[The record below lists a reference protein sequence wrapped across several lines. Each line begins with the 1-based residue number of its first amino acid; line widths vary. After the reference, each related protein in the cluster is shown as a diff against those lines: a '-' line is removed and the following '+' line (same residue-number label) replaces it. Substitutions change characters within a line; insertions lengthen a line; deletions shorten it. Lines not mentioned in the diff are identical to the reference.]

1 MSSSPAG
8 LDRLPAARD
17 RLMQGIA
24 DGLHTG
30 AQLFVSLRGEV
41 LCDAAAGEAVP
52 GVPMRPDT
60 VIRWLSSG
68 KPVAAVAVAQ
78 LAEQGLVEYDRPV
91 AEYVP
96 EFGQNGKQAITLRH
110 VLTHTGGFRTA
121 EPATVLPT
129 WEERVSGVC
138 AVLIEDGWVPG
149 ERAGYHPNSGW
160 VVLGEV
166 VRRVTGVPFD
176 VFVRE
181 QVFLPLG
188 MEDSWAVVTPGLPQ
202 RYVARWGELHNTE
215 GGQSAVHPAFSTQA
229 SLNVLRPGST
239 LRGPARDLGR
249 FYESLLTGMSA
260 DSAPRPFDPAQGN
273 EPPSTGSGRR
283 LAPVNNARR
292 ALTPASASE
301 ITRRQRTGMFDETF
315 KHVMDWG
322 LGVIIDS
329 KQYGPGL
336 PYGFGQHA
344 SPRTFGHGGS
354 QSSLGFADPEH
365 GLVVAAI
372 FNGLPGEAR
381 HDRRVK
387 RVTAAVYEDLA
398 LTVAQGSPLPSGE
411 GSG

>member
-1 MSSSPAG
+1 MISTSTG

-17 RLMQGIA
+17 RLTQGID

-30 AQLFVSLRGEV
+30 AQLYVSLRGAPV
-41 LCDAAAGEAVP
+41 CDGVVGEAAP
-52 GVPMRPDT
+52 GVPVRPDT
-60 VIRWLSSG
+60 VFRWLSAG

-78 LAEQGLVEYDRPV
+78 LAANGLVGYDRPV

-96 EFGQNGKQAITLRH
+96 EFEQHGKRAVTLRH
-110 VLTHTGGFRTA
+110 VLTHTGGFRGA
-121 EPATVLPT
+121 EPYATLPT
-129 WEERVSGVC
+129 WEERVAGIC
-138 AVLIEDGWVPG
+138 AAHIEERWVPG

-160 VVLGEV
+160 VMLGEV

-176 VFVRE
+176 VFARNH
-181 QVFLPLG
+181 VFLPLG
-188 MEDSWAVVTPGLPQ
+188 MEDSWAVATPDLPQ
-202 RYVARWGELHNTE
+202 RYGSRWGELHLME
-215 GGQSAVHPAFSTQA
+215 GGQNGVHPAYSTQA

-239 LRGPARDLGR
+239 LRGPARDLGL
-249 FYESLLTGMSA
+249 FYEALLTGMNDFPVSEA
-260 DSAPRPFDPAQGN
+260 LGGPGRAA
-273 EPPSTGSGRR
+273 SG
-283 LAPVNNARR
+283 
-292 ALTPASASE
+292 ALSPASATE
-301 ITRRQRTGMFDETF
+301 ITSRQRTGMLDETF
-315 KHVMDWG
+315 NHVMDWG

-329 KQYGPGL
+329 KQYGPGV

-387 RVTAAVYEDLA
+387 RVTAAIYEDLGLA
-398 LTVAQGSPLPSGE
+398 LS
-411 GSG
+411 

>member
-1 MSSSPAG
+1 MSSPSTG

-17 RLMQGIA
+17 RLTQGMG

-30 AQLFVSLRGEV
+30 AQLYVSLRGAPV
-41 LCDAAAGEAVP
+41 CDGAVGEAAP
-52 GVPMRPDT
+52 GVPVRPDT
-60 VIRWLSSG
+60 VFRWLSAG

-78 LAEQGLVEYDRPV
+78 LAAKGLVGYDRPV

-96 EFGQNGKQAITLRH
+96 EFEQNGKRAVTLRH
-110 VLTHTGGFRTA
+110 VLTHTGGFRSA
-121 EPATVLPT
+121 EPSATLPT
-129 WEERVSGVC
+129 WEERVAGTC
-138 AVLIEDGWVPG
+138 AAHIEERWVPG

-160 VVLGEV
+160 VMLGEV

-176 VFVRE
+176 VFARNH
-181 QVFLPLG
+181 VFLPLG
-188 MEDSWAVVTPGLPQ
+188 MEDSWAVATPDLPQ
-202 RYVARWGELHNTE
+202 RYGSRWGELHSME
-215 GGQSAVHPAFSTQA
+215 GGQSAVHPAYSTHA

-239 LRGPARDLGR
+239 LRGPARDLGL
-249 FYESLLTGMSA
+249 FYEALLTGMNAFPVSEA
-260 DSAPRPFDPAQGN
+260 LGGPGRVA
-273 EPPSTGSGRR
+273 SG
-283 LAPVNNARR
+283 
-292 ALTPASASE
+292 ALSPASATE
-301 ITRRQRTGMFDETF
+301 ITSRQRTGMLDETF
-315 KHVMDWG
+315 NHVMDWG

-329 KQYGPGL
+329 KQYGPGV

-387 RVTAAVYEDLA
+387 RVTAAIYEDLGLA
-398 LTVAQGSPLPSGE
+398 LS
-411 GSG
+411 